1 MNINEMMK
9 QAKKMQA
16 EMDIKEKAFNK
27 REFVIEKQGLKL
39 VMLGN
44 KKIKTISI
52 DPILIDE
59 DDIELLEDM
68 ITLSINES
76 IDKINEE
83 FEAEQP
89 KMPNGMAF

>member
-16 EMDIKEKAFNK
+16 ELELKEKEFNK
-27 REFVIEKQGLKL
+27 KEFKIEKQGLSL
-39 VMLGN
+39 IMYGN
-44 KKIKTISI
+44 KKIKSIKI

-68 ITLSINES
+68 ITLSINET
-76 IDKINEE
+76 IDKIEE
-83 FEAEQP
+83 EYEASSP
-89 KMPNGMAF
+89 KMPKNMPF

>member
-16 EMDIKEKAFNK
+16 ELELREKEFIKK
-27 REFVIEKQGLKL
+27 EFTIEKQGLSL
-39 VMLGN
+39 VMTGN
-44 KKIKTISI
+44 KKIKSLKI

-68 ITLSINES
+68 IALSINEAVDN
-76 IDKINEE
+76 IDTEY
-83 FEAEQP
+83 EASAP
-89 KMPNGMAF
+89 KMPKNMPF